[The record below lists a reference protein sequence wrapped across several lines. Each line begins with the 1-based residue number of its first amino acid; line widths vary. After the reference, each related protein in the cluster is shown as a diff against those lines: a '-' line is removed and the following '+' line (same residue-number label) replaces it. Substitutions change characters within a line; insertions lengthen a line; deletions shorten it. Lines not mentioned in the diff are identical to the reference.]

1 MSINWE
7 TFQDIE
13 EFQTNSHSSG
23 IQDYILGIGMS
34 FCFCFDLIFSVLRTL
49 SIKIYVVYKYIVNG
63 QWKLDQDV
71 S

>member
-1 MSINWE
+1 MSINWQ

-23 IQDYILGIGMS
+23 IQDYILGIGIS
-34 FCFCFDLIFSVLRTL
+34 FCFSFILIFLFLKTL
-49 SIKIYVVYKYIVNG
+49 SIKFILCTSILLTVN
-63 QWKLDQDV
+63 V

>member
-1 MSINWE
+1 MSINWQ

-34 FCFCFDLIFSVLRTL
+34 FCFSFIIIFLFLKTL
-49 SIKIYVVYKYIVNG
+49 SIKFILCTSILLTVN
-63 QWKLDQDV
+63 V